1 MGIGL
6 TTNQTLI
13 WNGSTYLSLTS
24 TGSLNVNLNT
34 SGITLNTAITGTPN
48 VNISSSGVTLGTN
61 ANLVASGITLN
72 TAITGTPNVNISS
85 SGITLNTTL
94 ASSGITL
101 NTAIT
106 GTPNVNL
113 SSSGI
118 TLNTAITGTPNI
130 NISSSGITLN
140 TNLAA
145 SGVTLNVAITGTP
158 TVVGNTSN
166 ANDAVAT
173 DSNNLDVVGYNYG
186 YNGTTWDR
194 IRTAEAIADATAGK
208 FFANGLWAFNGTTFD
223 RVRSVNTG
231 QLVVTLKNSSGT
243 EPAVSA
249 GFGDSTSSTTN
260 MLGTGGFN
268 LIYNGSTWDRKR
280 SIVSIGDGSAGVGL
294 QSAGLVAFNGTTYDR
309 LRTANTGELK
319 VSRASI
325 GTSTFSF
332 MSAQTGTTT
341 TPGFAMNGLRNIDF
355 YITGTF
361 TGVSATL
368 QYSENGTSW
377 RTLAGIKSDGTNAS
391 TLTTTN
397 QWIRAAVPPQ
407 GSVRIN
413 LTAISTGSVT
423 IVGYASAD
431 TPGLNANGYGN
442 PTVIQD
448 YNGNFPSYTANV
460 GTLGDANALAFGG
473 GANISALYG
482 YNGSSYDR
490 LRTANTGE
498 LKTNHASV
506 GSTTITLINA
516 ATIITTSSAAA
527 LGGMRTIDLYL
538 TGTFTGVTVSFQYTV
553 DGGTN
558 WKTLAGERSNDGA
571 NVVSLTTTGTWLRCQ
586 VPPHSSIRAVLS
598 AISSGSAT
606 VTAYAAAD
614 SPLMTPNGI
623 GVGMRLVDFNGL
635 YPTYTNVGSSLGDAN
650 AVSIIGGA
658 RVSVNYGYIGGG
670 LYDRVRSA
678 TTFKTREYLTLTT
691 GSAADVWYTAGKKWR
706 LMQVSISATV
716 AGKYSIRDGASSI
729 VLQFSLA
736 ANDTVTFPMGNGLL
750 SAAAGQTLWIVNGT
764 GSSANVWCNAWGVEE

>member
-1 MGIGL
+1 
-6 TTNQTLI
+6 
-13 WNGSTYLSLTS
+13 
-24 TGSLNVNLNT
+24 
-34 SGITLNTAITGTPN
+34 
-48 VNISSSGVTLGTN
+48 
-61 ANLVASGITLN
+61 
-72 TAITGTPNVNISS
+72 
-85 SGITLNTTL
+85 
-94 ASSGITL
+94 
-101 NTAIT
+101 
-106 GTPNVNL
+106 
-113 SSSGI
+113 
-118 TLNTAITGTPNI
+118 
-130 NISSSGITLN
+130 
-140 TNLAA
+140 
-145 SGVTLNVAITGTP
+145 
-158 TVVGNTSN
+158 
-166 ANDAVAT
+166 
-173 DSNNLDVVGYNYG
+173 
-186 YNGTTWDR
+186 
-194 IRTAEAIADATAGK
+194 
-208 FFANGLWAFNGTTFD
+208 
-223 RVRSVNTG
+223 
-231 QLVVTLKNSSGT
+231 
-243 EPAVSA
+243 
-249 GFGDSTSSTTN
+249 
-260 MLGTGGFN
+260 
-268 LIYNGSTWDRKR
+268 
-280 SIVSIGDGSAGVGL
+280 
-294 QSAGLVAFNGTTYDR
+294 
-309 LRTANTGELK
+309 
-319 VSRASI
+319 
-325 GTSTFSF
+325 

-377 RTLAGIKSDGTNAS
+377 RTLAGIKSDGTNTS
-391 TLTTTN
+391 TLTATN

-460 GTLGDANALAFGG
+460 GTLGDANGLAFGG

-482 YNGSSYDR
+482 YNGSSYDK

-516 ATIITTSSAAA
+516 ATIITTSSAVA

-558 WKTLAGERSNDGA
+558 WKSLAGERSNDGA

-623 GVGMRLVDFNGL
+623 GVGMRLVDFNGS
-635 YPTYTNVGSSLGDAN
+635 YPTYTNVGLSLGDAN

-678 TTFKTREYLTLTT
+678 TTFKTREYNALTT

-716 AGKYSIRDGASSI
+716 AGKYSIRDGASSL